1 MELEYLK
8 TANSI
13 WLWIAAIPGVSLVI
27 FQAVL
32 FMRRAITDGKKMGVT
47 TEQMKIGAKSAFFA
61 SLGPSIAIVISMV
74 GLLASIGAPVAW
86 MRLSYIGSVMYELA
100 AADRAATA
108 AGSIL
113 GTANMTMEAFA
124 NAVWVMCICSL
135 GWVLI
140 SALFTDKMGILR
152 DKVAGGN
159 KAALGV
165 MATAGGLGGMGYQA
179 VSRAIPEFSPQ
190 TIAVISGF
198 IIMVLIRLYADKF
211 DKAWA
216 RQFGITIA
224 MVGGMAIGAFFM

>member
-13 WLWIAAIPGVSLVI
+13 WLWISAIPAVGLVI

-32 FMRRAITDGKKMGVT
+32 FMKRAITDGKEMGIT

-61 SLGPSIAIVISMV
+61 SIGPSIAIVISMV

-86 MRLSYIGSVMYELA
+86 MRLSYIGSVMYELS

-108 AGSIL
+108 AGAIL
-113 GTANMTMEAFA
+113 GTSNMTMEAFA
-124 NAVWVMCICSL
+124 NAVWVMSICSL
-135 GWVLI
+135 GWILI

-152 DKVAGGN
+152 DKVASGN
-159 KAALGV
+159 KAALGI

-179 VSRAIPEFSPQ
+179 INRAIPEITPQ
-190 TIAVISGF
+190 TIAVIAGF
-198 IIMVLIRLYADKF
+198 LIMVIIRLYADKF
-211 DKAWA
+211 NKAWA
-216 RQFGITIA
+216 KQFGITIA
-224 MVGGMAIGAFFM
+224 MMGGMAIGAFFM